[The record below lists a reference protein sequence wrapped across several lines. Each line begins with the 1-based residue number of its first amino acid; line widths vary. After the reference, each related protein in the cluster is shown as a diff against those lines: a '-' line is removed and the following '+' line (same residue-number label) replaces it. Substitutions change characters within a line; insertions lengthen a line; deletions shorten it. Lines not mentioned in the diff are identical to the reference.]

1 MDPYGAA
8 PSYMPA
14 PSQTTP
20 APVAPA
26 PSGLV
31 EPPSGP
37 LSQHLLHQGPP
48 VVPGPSASQG
58 VHPVNPTQSQSL
70 LPTDSCAAEVD
81 LEKHPSGIVPTLQN
95 VVSTCY
101 LGCKLDLKEI
111 AMHARNAEYN
121 PKRFAAVIMR
131 IREPKT
137 TALIFTSGKM
147 VCTGAKSEQ
156 DSRLAARKYA
166 KIIMKLGF
174 KEIRFQDFKIQ
185 NIVGSCDVKF
195 PIRLEGL
202 HFKHGLF
209 SSYEPELFPGLIY
222 RMKKPKV
229 VLLIFV
235 SGKVV
240 LTGAKHRDEIYKAF
254 ENIYPALTEFR
265 KGDGARTLGSGSV
278 SGSLS
283 GRPLESQMP
292 SRSRMGPPT
301 SMMTGCRSLP
311 PPTPSHHGLNSSN
324 PGMSSLPPLTP
335 SHPGIPPPT
344 PAHGGLPPPTP
355 AYGGIPPPTP
365 AHGGIPPPTPAHT
378 SIPPLTPAYGGI
390 PPPTPAHNVVPPSSP

>member
-1 MDPYGAA
+1 MDHFRAA
-8 PSYMPA
+8 PSYMTT
-14 PSQTTP
+14 PSQFTP
-20 APVAPA
+20 SGPLAPT
-26 PSGLV
+26 PSGL
-31 EPPSGP
+31 EGPPSGP
-37 LSQHLLHQGPP
+37 MAAHPPPTLPPSVQG
-48 VVPGPSASQG
+48 GSASQG
-58 VHPVNPTQSQSL
+58 VHPVNPTPSHVT
-70 LPTDSCAAEVD
+70 PAESCPAEVD
-81 LEKHPSGIVPTLQN
+81 LVKHPSGIVPTLQN

-174 KEIRFQDFKIQ
+174 KDIRFQDFKIQ
-185 NIVGSCDVKF
+185 NIVGSCDVTF

-254 ENIYPALTEFR
+254 ENIFPALTEFR
-265 KGDGARTLGSGSV
+265 KGDRGIGSGAP

-283 GRPLESQMP
+283 GRQLESQIRP
-292 SRSRMGPPT
+292 RVAPPN

-324 PGMSSLPPLTP
+324 PGFSGIPPVTP

-355 AYGGIPPPTP
+355 AYGDIPPPTP
-365 AHGGIPPPTPAHT
+365 AHGGIPPPTPAHN

-390 PPPTPAHNVVPPSSP
+390 PPPTPGHTAPPPSP